1 MKNKY
6 FIIAILIVLSNCF
19 CRKPVV
25 IEEFPLGNPADLSS
39 VETIIELYE
48 NVEVNVVD
56 DSLFKLI
63 MEI

>member
-1 MKNKY
+1 MFY
-6 FIIAILIVLSNCF
+6 LIVSAG
-19 CRKPVV
+19 KPVV

>member
-1 MKNKY
+1 MLTKNN
-6 FIIAILIVLSNCF
+6 IIL
-19 CRKPVV
+19 
-25 IEEFPLGNPADLSS
+25 
-39 VETIIELYE
+39 IIELYE

>member
-1 MKNKY
+1 MFY
-6 FIIAILIVLSNCF
+6 LIVSA
-19 CRKPVV
+19 
-25 IEEFPLGNPADLSS
+25 ENPADLSS

>member
-1 MKNKY
+1 MFY
-6 FIIAILIVLSNCF
+6 LIVSAGNA
-19 CRKPVV
+19 VV

>member
-1 MKNKY
+1 MTKYIIMLTKNN
-6 FIIAILIVLSNCF
+6 IIL
-19 CRKPVV
+19 
-25 IEEFPLGNPADLSS
+25 
-39 VETIIELYE
+39 IIELYE